1 MPRRVSSSYRGSG
14 PPRLPVLA
22 GAGLLV
28 GVIAGVA
35 WLIMFIGGWKSVPVD
50 KIALHYTGGPLEGQH
65 FEKVVAPGTS
75 ARFYGLLD
83 RVYQLPATQ
92 RNYIMSKNP
101 GEGDRRRPEFVG
113 APTRDNV
120 VTEWESATYFKL
132 NTHGPVAR
140 QFLEQMCLKY
150 RCTDLS
156 PGGGWDSML
165 ADTFR
170 QQIVAAIQAEA
181 RRYSAEEIYSNREVL
196 LRIQSEVGSSLKGR
210 VNDVLGGEF
219 FCGPTYTAERPS
231 VCPDFT
237 FVIKEVALPKDLR
250 EQYHVNRAAAL
261 GVDRAKSEAAQKRI
275 EAEGEA
281 AKQNALRA
289 ASELTPAQLAYIRAQ
304 AELECARRPEC
315 VLVAGS
321 TAGGVLV
328 APQPNR
334 NPR

>member
-1 MPRRVSSSYRGSG
+1 MAAIAV
-14 PPRLPVLA
+14 VA
-22 GAGLLV
+22 FLV
-28 GVIAGVA
+28 
-35 WLIMFIGGWKSVPVD
+35 MFVGGWKSVPVD
-50 KIALHYTGGPLEGQH
+50 KIALHYSGGPLEGQH

-75 ARFYGLLD
+75 ARFYGLLED
-83 RVYQLPATQ
+83 LYELPATQ

-101 GEGDRRRPEFVG
+101 GERDRRRAEFVG

-140 QFLEQMCLKY
+140 QFFEQICLKY
-150 RCTDLS
+150 GCTDLS
-156 PGGGWDSML
+156 PGGGWDAML

-181 RRYSAEEIYSNREVL
+181 RRYSAEEIYSNRDVL
-196 LRIQSEVGSSLKGR
+196 LTIQSGVGASLKQR

-219 FCGPTYTAERPS
+219 FCGPTYTASRPAE
-231 VCPDFT
+231 CPEFS
-237 FVIKEVALPKDLR
+237 FVIKEVTLPQDLR
-250 EQYHVNRAAAL
+250 DQYHANRAAAL
-261 GVDRAKSEAAQKRI
+261 GVDRARSEAAQKRV

-289 ASELTPAQLAYIRAQ
+289 ASELTPAQLAYMRVQ

-315 VLVAGS
+315 VLIAGNS
-321 TAGGVLV
+321 PGGVLV
-328 APQPNR
+328 SPQTNR
-334 NPR
+334 NER